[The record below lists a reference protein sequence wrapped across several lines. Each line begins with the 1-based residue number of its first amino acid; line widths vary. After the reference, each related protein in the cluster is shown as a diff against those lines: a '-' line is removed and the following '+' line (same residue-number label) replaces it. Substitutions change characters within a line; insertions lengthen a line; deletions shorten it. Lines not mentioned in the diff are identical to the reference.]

1 MKKISGLY
9 PENVYIYAKKE
20 RRHNIY
26 YRTLLEASSSVYF
39 MYAKSGREARAPGP
53 WADTWPRTSGLLKA
67 WPWPPDLVHRSP
79 GSPGEAW
86 PPENLLKAWPPESM
100 EEALPLAS

>member
-26 YRTLLEASSSVYF
+26 YRTLLEAPSSVYL
-39 MYAKSGREARAPGP
+39 MYAKSGREARALAP
-53 WADTWPRTSGLLKA
+53 GLLKA
-67 WPWPPDLVHRSP
+67 WAPESIEEAWKSGSLPP
-79 GSPGEAW
+79 GS
-86 PPENLLKAWPPESM
+86 LLKAWPHG
-100 EEALPLAS
+100 PLKA